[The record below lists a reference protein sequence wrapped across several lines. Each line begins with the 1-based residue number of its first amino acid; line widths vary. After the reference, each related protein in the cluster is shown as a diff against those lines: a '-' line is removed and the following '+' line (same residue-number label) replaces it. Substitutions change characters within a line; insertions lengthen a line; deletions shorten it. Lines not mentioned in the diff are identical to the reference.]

1 MSSTNNTASSKSPQR
16 QPTITYPLLHLDSFT
31 TDLFPSHVQ
40 AGPSKG
46 KGSIDLEDRQQG
58 DETRLREPASFLRQS
73 SSSSGTAL
81 GDQQQD
87 DNVLCDS
94 RSMFQQGQSSST
106 RLPPPPSLGLPA
118 LPILSPITP
127 VYTLPDSN
135 MEASSSTTPAGPRP
149 QKSGLGPALSIK
161 IPQSPPPSRVAPT
174 LRDSPGIPRRRTIVE
189 HQGYQGVPL
198 DVEGLRIQSKET
210 STPRRLDKKASMND
224 LKASPTTSSPSA
236 KRSLPRPPDM
246 LLPTASTTWP
256 IPTGPKPHQPK
267 SATILPVV
275 SGLADAGPYPTATPR
290 QSAIGLGKP
299 PSARAPPP
307 KMQEEVCL
315 ECMMRDRDLAD
326 IEVNGPGCWS
336 RSSDADWDE
345 LRWREEALLKQMGN
359 QSTLSVP
366 SLEDDGSSDSESTSA
381 SFPSTG
387 ISSEDVENRR
397 KMVIQKQHRN
407 AIRAKRREADERVQ
421 REVGWRGFK
430 WEEGKRGEGLP
441 RGFRGTVGG
450 PLSVEAIKGVM
461 TKVNSSL
468 SLVIRQL
475 ISVPQSVRAQVRIP
489 TQLPTTSMATGPR
502 DPSGCKS
509 KRSLPRPKRSPL
521 QRLGVFSRT
530 HSRRKDK
537 FNIMGPAFGP

>member
-127 VYTLPDSN
+127 VYALPDSN
-135 MEASSSTTPAGPRP
+135 MEASSSTAPAGPRP

-161 IPQSPPPSRVAPT
+161 IPQSPPPSRVAPP

-198 DVEGLRIQSKET
+198 DVEGLRIQSKEM

-224 LKASPTTSSPSA
+224 LRASPTTSSPSA

-461 TKVNSSL
+461 TKVSSSL
-468 SLVIRQL
+468 SLVTRQL
-475 ISVPQSVRAQVRIP
+475 ISVPQSVG
-489 TQLPTTSMATGPR
+489 T
-502 DPSGCKS
+502 
-509 KRSLPRPKRSPL
+509 
-521 QRLGVFSRT
+521 
-530 HSRRKDK
+530 
-537 FNIMGPAFGP
+537 